1 MTRQMRNGNTRFK
14 YRYVYTHMSMKYED
28 MKRLAKKMLEKMR
41 EYKMA

>member
-1 MTRQMRNGNTRFK
+1 MIQDLNID
-14 YRYVYTHMSMKYED
+14 VYIHMSMKYED